1 MDTYENNIGFFAMS
15 KNSQPLIAQMQE
27 RIAEVKEELKDLE
40 NQIHSL
46 EEAENK

>member
-1 MDTYENNIGFFAMS
+1 MRTTSVSSQCPRIP
-15 KNSQPLIAQMQE
+15 QPLIAQMQE

>member
-1 MDTYENNIGFFAMS
+1 MNENMEKKMDI
-15 KNSQPLIAQMQE
+15 
-27 RIAEVKEELKDLE
+27 IAEVKEELKDLE